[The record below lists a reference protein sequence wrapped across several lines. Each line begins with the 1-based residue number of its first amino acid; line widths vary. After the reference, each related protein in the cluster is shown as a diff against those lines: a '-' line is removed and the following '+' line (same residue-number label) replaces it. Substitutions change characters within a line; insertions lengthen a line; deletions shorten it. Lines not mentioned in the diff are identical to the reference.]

1 MILPRLALRNVR
13 RNRRRTL
20 LTMAVVVAGYV
31 ALAMAGG
38 FMAQTFAGLADGA
51 IRGGIGHLQV
61 LDPRVLEGDEGQSL
75 EFSLADG
82 EGLAEKIRQDPAVAE
97 VLPRIQF
104 MGLLSNGSASVAFLG
119 TGVDPAKEARHMSV
133 EERVRDAARAPGSRG
148 AGGRWLGQD
157 PAVREVV
164 LGTGLARSLG
174 AKVGTSLT
182 LMGTTKD
189 GALNAVDVEVV
200 GLQDLGLKEMNDR
213 FLATSLE
220 TAKVLTEAGSARSR
234 LSVVL
239 KRSADLKLALPR
251 IAALCNSIAVSL
263 EQAAKGHIAEGEAR
277 RATHRTCVVRPWT
290 ELATFY
296 GQVKLLYLA
305 IFGFMGLVLF
315 LVVLL
320 ATANTLLMSVMERLR
335 EFGTLRAVGLR
346 PGQLLALLQWEGA
359 ILGLAGCAVGL
370 VLTLLLRAG
379 LNALHQQMPA
389 PPGTSHG
396 YELNIHLVPW
406 IYLGAFLF
414 LQAVLQ
420 LSALA
425 PGLKAARLRIT
436 EALRH
441 V

>member
-1 MILPRLALRNVR
+1 MILARLALRNIR

-20 LTMAVVVAGYV
+20 LTLAVVVAGYV

-38 FMAQTFAGLADGA
+38 FMAQTFAGLSEGA
-51 IRGGIGHLQV
+51 IRGGLGHLQV
-61 LDPRVLEGDEGQSL
+61 LDPRALEGDEGQSL
-75 EFSLADG
+75 EFALADG
-82 EGLAEKIRQDPAVAE
+82 EGLAARLRQDPGVAE

-104 MGLLSNGSASVAFLG
+104 MGLLSNGSTSVAFLG
-119 TGVDPAKEARHMSV
+119 TGVDPAREAAHMAVAGRMADGTRASGGAGS
-133 EERVRDAARAPGSRG
+133 RWLAADPAAREA
-148 AGGRWLGQD
+148 
-157 PAVREVV
+157 V
-164 LGTGLARSLG
+164 LGIGLARSLG
-174 AKVGTSLT
+174 ARVGSSLT
-182 LMGTTKD
+182 LMATTRD

-200 GLQDLGLKEMNDR
+200 GLQDLGLKELNDR
-213 FLATSLE
+213 LLSTSLD
-220 TAKVLTEAGSARSR
+220 TAALLTDAGPARSR

-239 KRSADLKLALPR
+239 RRPGELPAALAR
-251 IAALCNSIAVSL
+251 IAALAP
-263 EQAAKGHIAEGEAR
+263 GHA
-277 RATHRTCVVRPWT
+277 VRPWT

-320 ATANTLLMSVMERLR
+320 ATANTLLMSVLERLR

-359 ILGLAGCAVGL
+359 LLGLLGCAGGL
-370 VLTLLLRAG
+370 ALTLALRAG
-379 LNALHQQMPA
+379 LNALHLQMPA
-389 PPGTSHG
+389 PPGSSHG
-396 YELNIHLVPW
+396 YELNIHLVPGV
-406 IYLGAFLF
+406 YLGAFLF

-420 LSALA
+420 LSALP

>member
-13 RNRRRTL
+13 RTRRRTL
-20 LTMAVVVAGYV
+20 LTRAVVVAGYV

-38 FMAQTFAGLADGA
+38 FMAQTFVGLADGA

-75 EFSLADG
+75 EYSLPDG
-82 EGLAEKIRQDPAVAE
+82 EALAKMLRQDPGVAE

-119 TGVDPAKEARHMSV
+119 TGVDPLKEARHMAV
-133 EERVRDAARAPGSRG
+133 EERVRDAARAPGG

-157 PAVREVV
+157 PAAREVV

-213 FLATSLE
+213 FLTASLE

-239 KRSADLKLALPR
+239 NRPADLKATLPR
-251 IAALCNSIAVSL
+251 IASQSGGFAV
-263 EQAAKGHIAEGEAR
+263 K
-277 RATHRTCVVRPWT
+277 PWT

-335 EFGTLRAVGLR
+335 EFGTLRAVGMR

-379 LNALHQQMPA
+379 LNALHLQMPA
-389 PPGTSHG
+389 PPGTSRG
-396 YELNIHLVPW
+396 YELNIQLVPW
-406 IYLGAFLF
+406 VYLGAFLF
-414 LQAVLQ
+414 LQTVLH